1 MKDFNVLIDSKRF
14 FNVPKKKKRETQEK
28 IIEKGKNK
36 DYTTGNLLNYD
47 YFSKHCKLVGI
58 NLSKQIELEKPVLQ
72 HQINLLLNLKQK
84 QSNNV
89 FHD

>member
-14 FNVPKKKKRETQEK
+14 FNVPKKKKRETYEK

-36 DYTTGNLLNYD
+36 DYTTGNLLTYD

-72 HQINLLLNLKQK
+72 HQINLLLNLK
-84 QSNNV
+84 
-89 FHD
+89 

>member
-1 MKDFNVLIDSKRF
+1 MKDFNVLIDGKRF
-14 FNVPKKKKRETQEK
+14 FNVPKKKKRETYEK

-58 NLSKQIELEKPVLQ
+58 NLSKQIELENPVLQ
-72 HQINLLLNLKQK
+72 HQINLLLNLKSK
-84 QSNNV
+84 
-89 FHD
+89 

>member
-14 FNVPKKKKRETQEK
+14 FNVPKKKKRETYEK

-36 DYTTGNLLNYD
+36 DYTTSNLLNYD

-72 HQINLLLNLKQK
+72 HQINLLLNLK
-84 QSNNV
+84 
-89 FHD
+89 